1 MHFPKITID
10 LMLRVWYYNNR
21 KVMVMLYKGID
32 VIATIFFNFIRVL
45 TWLEIDSKYWE
56 VIPKD
61 TIKLIIIILVRYLT
75 N

>member
-1 MHFPKITID
+1 MHFPEITID
-10 LMLRVWYYNNR
+10 LMLGVWYYNNR